1 MEVPTGN
8 GILDSIART
17 QSEAAA
23 LLRTACQLNVEAG
36 ARLQQAQDPVGFAC
50 FPTAGVLSLSLPF
63 EDGSEVHTSAI
74 GCDGAVHACSG
85 TNLDRAAH
93 NVTATLPGEVICI
106 EARAWRDFLDRNE
119 FANDLLEHY
128 AAFLLMDSQHALAC
142 LTIHD
147 VESRLCH
154 WLLKLDAWQD
164 GRPIAITHQGLAKL
178 LGVRRTT
185 VTLIA
190 RALQNAGIIAYTRGT
205 IHISDPYALRQAS
218 CECHRADAMWH
229 GPSGLPAEDNLYEGS
244 PAGDA
249 PPLAFDGDD
258 SVSQR

>member
-8 GILDSIART
+8 GILDSIAST
-17 QSEAAA
+17 QPEAAA

-36 ARLQQAQDPVGFAC
+36 ARLQQARDPISFAC
-50 FPTAGVLSLSLPF
+50 FPTAGVLSLSLTF

-74 GCDGAVHACSG
+74 GCDGAVHACSS
-85 TNLDRAAH
+85 TSLDKADY
-93 NVTATLPGEVICI
+93 NVTATLPGHVICI
-106 EARAWRDFLDRNE
+106 EARLWRNFLERNE

-128 AAFLLMDSQHALAC
+128 AAFLLMSSQHALAC

-154 WLLKLDAWQD
+154 WLLKLHAWQD

-218 CECHRADAMWH
+218 CECHRFDPMWRSPTSVVAEARLDGT
-229 GPSGLPAEDNLYEGS
+229 GPAR
-244 PAGDA
+244 DA
-249 PPLAFDGDD
+249 PPLVPSRND
-258 SVSQR
+258 SLSPR